1 VKTEK
6 CQTIVQHILKKNK
19 SNKYLMKNKMPCGMR
34 SGLTRLI
41 SSGKR
46 AFMLKLKKEHLKYRI
61 RTDSVAN
68 LTKIRPKTEKG

>member
-1 VKTEK
+1 
-6 CQTIVQHILKKNK
+6 
-19 SNKYLMKNKMPCGMR
+19 MR

-61 RTDSVAN
+61 RQDSVAS
-68 LTKIRPKTEKG
+68 LPKIRPKTEKGATKKWNGLLTPLQPIV

>member
-1 VKTEK
+1 
-6 CQTIVQHILKKNK
+6 
-19 SNKYLMKNKMPCGMR
+19 MR

-61 RTDSVAN
+61 RPDNVAN
-68 LTKIRPKTEKG
+68 LPKIRPKTEKEHVKNGTAREHLCRLI